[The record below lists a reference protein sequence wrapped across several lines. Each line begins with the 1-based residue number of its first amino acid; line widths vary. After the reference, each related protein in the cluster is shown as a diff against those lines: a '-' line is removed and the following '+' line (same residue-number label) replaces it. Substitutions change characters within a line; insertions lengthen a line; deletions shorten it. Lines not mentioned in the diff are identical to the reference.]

1 MKSHM
6 ESLYLGLS
14 FVSQWQRFATC
25 CKRVLSYFLM
35 SISAAIA
42 GLLGDAPVE
51 TDCTVRPRES
61 CSYLSCEKR
70 ASFETRKEIKG
81 KWEHWTEHV

>member
-1 MKSHM
+1 MKSHK
-6 ESLYLGLS
+6 ESLFLGLS

-61 CSYLSCEKR
+61 CSYLSCETCE
-70 ASFETRKEIKG
+70 F
-81 KWEHWTEHV
+81 